1 MKTCKQNHLAIKMC
15 SVHVPKNFTWIHL
28 MKIFS
33 QECNKNPY
41 LKKGLAYSAT

>member
-1 MKTCKQNHLAIKMC
+1 
-15 SVHVPKNFTWIHL
+15 L